1 MGAPDSYSNV
11 PKCGNVVSEPA
22 TVDYQQARLRR
33 WDNMTFRYLFGEADT
48 YIQAA
53 LLLASLIFAILGTF
67 SSDAAKGKKKMGI
80 SLILVIVFLMFMWF
94 EIFAYGI
101 G

>member
-1 MGAPDSYSNV
+1 MMFQNV
-11 PKCGNVVSEPA
+11 
-22 TVDYQQARLRR
+22 
-33 WDNMTFRYLFGEADT
+33 FGEADT

-53 LLLASLIFAILGTF
+53 LLLASLIFAIMGTA
-67 SSDAAKGKKKMGI
+67 SSDAAKGKKKLGI

-101 G
+101 GQG